1 MLMCLGNVEETLVPV
16 TGSRVGSFM
25 SLQDGKW
32 RVFTSWCSDHQLDP
46 VNCPVGT
53 LLEFLQER
61 LTTGLAPSTLR
72 VYVVARHK
80 WICLRL
86 EGRLTVHSGS
96 PSRIQLHSDWTRW
109 CRRGRGFICMHF
121 PRSLCSRESWRE
133 FAGTG
138 FYYFSLPHTLTH
150 SFGWNVIGERHAG
163 ISFPPWYFEAEVL
176 QAFYPPPFRMRTRK
190 GTICFAQCGH

>member
-1 MLMCLGNVEETLVPV
+1 MAAVSNVIAFGHETPAVVAQEHRVFPKGQPISHYQGHAAMLMCLGNVEETLVPV

-25 SLQDGKW
+25 SSQDGKW

-61 LTTGLAPSTLR
+61 LTTGLAPSTLK

-109 CRRGRGFICMHF
+109 CRHGRGFICMHF

-138 FYYFSLPHTLTH
+138 FYYFSLPHG
-150 SFGWNVIGERHAG
+150 GW
-163 ISFPPWYFEAEVL
+163 AENGS
-176 QAFYPPPFRMRTRK
+176 Q
-190 GTICFAQCGH
+190 I